1 MSNKLEKG
9 LRTQPLLKHREA
21 VDHIKED
28 YNVHLDDK
36 KIYGALKRAREMVE
50 GDEKKQYGKFGT
62 I

>member
-21 VDHIKED
+21 VDHMKED

-36 KIYGALKRAREMVE
+36 KIYRALKRAREMVE
-50 GDEKKQYGKFGT
+50 GDE
-62 I
+62 